1 MAIASEALPPA
12 FLKRQLSECPSEM
25 TDTYASVDY
34 SAVGATQS
42 RAIVPLR
49 GGLSSKL
56 PTIPQN
62 QQLLA
67 ARIEL

>member
-1 MAIASEALPPA
+1 MAIGSDALPPA

-34 SAVGATQS
+34 SAISATQN
-42 RAIVPLR
+42 RAIASIRAGP
-49 GGLSSKL
+49 SSKL